1 MPTHA
6 EPLSSPAS
14 ALSRRWRI
22 PPALPRDPGDALLD
36 GAAVLAEHAT
46 APALSLLLWQ
56 CLQDVHLWS
65 RTPPTRRTSL
75 FSSAAGKRRAGL
87 LRATPLPDASA
98 RGGLTVLSGLLATP
112 AGVPLDAHSVG
123 HACRMVSA
131 WAVRLAHTETALAY
145 AQAAALAMPTDARAA
160 YEMGRLARAARRN
173 LRAMTWLSRAVGVSR
188 RARDWRTYV
197 ECCRELGLVHE
208 SQGKLDLA
216 RQFLVSAAKM
226 ARRHTQA
233 TSLRGPIYAA
243 LFRLAVET
251 GADDEADRFAT
262 GALKY
267 LPRTAP
273 EIPEVWLGRARL
285 RLRRGRPGHA
295 AEAAGALARS
305 RLPAGLRVRALALQ
319 ALASAENGA
328 ASDVVG
334 AVWMAAWE
342 LLTDGSIDLAAARV
356 AGNDLEAAAIKVGHA
371 ESATRAR
378 AFLRGRARKHDGGG
392 AGREGGR

>member
-1 MPTHA
+1 MP
-6 EPLSSPAS
+6 LLPAPVQT
-14 ALSRRWRI
+14 ATRRWRI
-22 PPALPRDPGDALLD
+22 PPALPRDPGDALLE
-36 GAAVLAEHAT
+36 GAAVLTEHVA
-46 APALSLLLWQ
+46 APALGLLLWQ

-65 RTPPTRRTSL
+65 NTPPTRRASL

-87 LRATPLPDASA
+87 LRATPLLDASA

-112 AGVPLDAHSVG
+112 AGVPLDPHSVG
-123 HACRMVSA
+123 HACRIVSE
-131 WAVRLAHTETALAY
+131 WAVRRSHMETALAY

-160 YEMGRLARAARRN
+160 YEVGRLAGVFGRN
-173 LRAMTWLSRAVGVSR
+173 LRAVTWLLRAVGVSR

-197 ECCRELGLVHE
+197 ECCRELGLVYE

-216 RQFLVSAAKM
+216 GRFLVSAAKM

-267 LPRTAP
+267 LPRSAP

-285 RLRRGRPGHA
+285 RLRRGRLGHA

-319 ALASAENGA
+319 ALASAKNGA
-328 ASDVVG
+328 ASDAVG

-342 LLTDGSIDLAAARV
+342 VLTDSSIDLAAARV
-356 AGNDLEAAAIKVGHA
+356 AANDLEAAAMMVGHT

-378 AFLRGRARKHDGGG
+378 AFLRGLARKHDGGD